1 MPRTKS
7 GPSPIDRVTDN
18 DNFNVVDII
27 LLDHSY
33 VKECIEVLTDEDEQK
48 RTKLKYA
55 KGFLDALKKHSL
67 SEKKAVYSHLK
78 DVEDFRS
85 QILEGEI
92 EHGIVDS
99 KVKMLI
105 PKIAATKSLSEELEA
120 ELKVLAELVKHHLK
134 EEEEKMLPMMK
145 DQIDDSI
152 LNEMGYL
159 FMLHRKFTDKDLE
172 DSPELREEMSML
184 RKSPKVPASKLMNRA
199 HDYFSSAH

>member
-7 GPSPIDRVTDN
+7 EPSPIDQVTNN
-18 DNFNVVDII
+18 DSFNVVDII
-27 LLDHSY
+27 LLDHGY

-78 DVEDFRS
+78 EVDDFRP

-105 PKIAATKSLSEELEA
+105 PKISAARSLSAELEA

-134 EEEEKMLPMMK
+134 EEEDKMLPMMK
-145 DQIDDSI
+145 DQIDNSI

-159 FMLHRKFTDKDLE
+159 FLLHRQFTDKDLE
-172 DSPELREEMSML
+172 GSPELREELTML
-184 RKSPKVPASKLMNRA
+184 KKSPKVPVSKLMNRA
-199 HDYFSSAH
+199 HDYFLSAH